1 MKIAVVGGGTRCA
14 QLLKLI
20 DQHQFEKI
28 HPRIVAV
35 ADLKA
40 DAPGL
45 LLAKEKG
52 LFTTSDYNDLFS
64 RDDIELIIELTGNP
78 DIIYDILKKK
88 GTHVRA
94 ISTRTAQLFW
104 EISRVSTMQKKTSQE
119 LYEAK
124 ALYKT
129 MINELIQ
136 EDVLVI
142 GHDYRIIDVNNTV
155 LNRLGLQREQV
166 VGKYCYEITH
176 RQSFPCTGEKHP
188 CPLIQTME
196 TIEPSQTT
204 HVHLDKD
211 DKEIYYSISTYPLIE
226 GGDILGVVEISRDI
240 TSEINIQKSMMQ
252 QEKLA
257 SIGRL
262 SAGVAHEINNPLT
275 TILTTAMLLQEDT
288 QPENPVYAELET
300 IAKETLRCRKIVTSL
315 LDFARQTK
323 PDKKEYDL
331 NDIVKES
338 LLLAK
343 KHAAFKDVSVE
354 QDRAENLPHVFVDK
368 GQIQQAL
375 INLVLNAVEATAA
388 GGYVRISTRH
398 ASENNE
404 IHVSVA
410 DNGEGISEDNLV
422 KIFDP
427 FFTTKEDGTGLG
439 LAITHGIIEQ
449 HNGTIDA
456 ESRMGHGTI
465 FTIKLPLAKDNQ
477 HEH

>member
-1 MKIAVVGGGTRCA
+1 MNIAVIGGGIKCA
-14 QLLKLI
+14 QLLNLI
-20 DQHQFEKI
+20 DQHEFEEI
-28 HPRIVAV
+28 HPKVVAV
-35 ADLKA
+35 ADLKE

-52 LFTTSDYNDLFS
+52 LFTTINYEDLFS
-64 RDDIELIIELTGNP
+64 REDIDLIIELTNNP

-88 GTHVRA
+88 GPHVRA
-94 ISTRTAQLFW
+94 ISARTAQLFW
-104 EISRVSTMQKKTSQE
+104 EIARVSTMQKKTSQE
-119 LYEAK
+119 LYEAH

-155 LNRLGLQREQV
+155 LNRLGLKREDV

-176 RQSFPCTGEKHP
+176 RQSFPCSGDKHP
-188 CPLIQTME
+188 CPLLKTME

-211 DKEIYYSISTYPLIE
+211 DQEIYYSISTYPLIE
-226 GGDILGVVEISRDI
+226 DGDILGVIEISRDI
-240 TSEINIQKSMMQ
+240 TGEINIQKAMMQ

-275 TILTTAMLLQEDT
+275 TILTTSMLLQEET
-288 QPENPVYAELET
+288 QPEDPMYAELEI
-300 IAKETLRCRKIVTSL
+300 IAKETLL
-315 LDFARQTK
+315 LDFARQTR
-323 PDKKEYDL
+323 PDKKEHDL

-338 LLLAK
+338 LLLVK
-343 KHAAFKDVSVE
+343 KQAAFKDISVE
-354 QDRAENLPHVFVDK
+354 QDLASKLPRVFVDK
-368 GQIQQAL
+368 GQIQQSL
-375 INLVLNAVEATAA
+375 INLVLNAIEATDA
-388 GGYVRISTRH
+388 GGYVRILTKHVPEKRK
-398 ASENNE
+398 

-410 DNGEGISEDNLV
+410 DSGEGIAENDLV

-427 FFTTKEDGTGLG
+427 FFTTKDDGSGLG
-439 LAITHGIIEQ
+439 LAITHGIVEQ
-449 HNGTIDA
+449 HNGTIEA
-456 ESRMGHGTI
+456 KSRHGRGTT
-465 FTIKLPLAKDNQ
+465 FTIKLPLAKDKI
-477 HEH
+477 HEQ

>member
-1 MKIAVVGGGTRCA
+1 MNIAVVGGGTKCA
-14 QLLKLI
+14 QLLNLI
-20 DQHQFEKI
+20 DQHQFEEV
-28 HPRIVAV
+28 HPRVVAV
-35 ADLKA
+35 ADLKT
-40 DAPGL
+40 DAPGM

-52 LFTTSDYNDLFS
+52 LFTTTDYDDLFS

-78 DIIYDILKKK
+78 DIIYDIVQKK
-88 GTHVRA
+88 GPDVRA

-104 EISRVSTMQKKTSQE
+104 EIARISTMQKKTSQE

-155 LNRLGLQREQV
+155 LNRLGLTKEEV

-176 RQSFPCTGEKHP
+176 RQSFPCSGNQHP
-188 CPLIQTME
+188 CPLIKTME

-211 DKEIYYSISTYPLIE
+211 DNERYYSISTYPLIE
-226 GGDILGVVEISRDI
+226 DGDIFGVVEISRDI
-240 TSEINIQKSMMQ
+240 TGEINIQKAMMQ

-275 TILTTAMLLQEDT
+275 TILTTSMLLQEET
-288 QPENPVYAELET
+288 QPEDPMYTELET

-315 LDFARQTK
+315 LDFARQSK
-323 PDKKEYDL
+323 PDKKEHNL

-338 LLLAK
+338 LLLVK
-343 KHAAFKDVSVE
+343 KQAAFKDVSVE
-354 QDRAENLPHVFVDK
+354 LDLAPQIPSVFVDK

-375 INLVLNAVEATAA
+375 INLVLNAIAATAA
-388 GGYVRISTRH
+388 GGYVRVLTRYVP
-398 ASENNE
+398 ENRE
-404 IHVSVA
+404 ITVA
-410 DNGEGISEDNLV
+410 VTDNGEGIAENDLV

-427 FFTTKEDGTGLG
+427 FFTTKDDGSGLG

-449 HNGTIDA
+449 HNGSIDA
-456 ESRMGHGTI
+456 KSRMGHGTT
-465 FTIKLPLAKDNQ
+465 FTIKLPLSKDDV
-477 HEH
+477 HER

>member
-1 MKIAVVGGGTRCA
+1 MNIAVVGGGKKCA
-14 QLLKLI
+14 QLLNLI
-20 DQHQFEKI
+20 DQHQFEEI

-35 ADLKA
+35 ADLRT
-40 DAPGL
+40 DAPGM

-52 LFTTSDYNDLFS
+52 LFITTDYDDLFS
-64 RDDIELIIELTGNP
+64 RDDIDLIIELTRDT

-88 GTHVRA
+88 GPDVRA

-104 EISRVSTMQKKTSQE
+104 EIARISNMQKKTSQE
-119 LYEAK
+119 LVEAN

-155 LNRLGLQREQV
+155 LNRLGLKREEV
-166 VGKYCYEITH
+166 IGKYCYEVTH
-176 RQSFPCTGEKHP
+176 RQSFPCTGKQHP
-188 CPLIQTME
+188 CPLIKTME
-196 TIEPSQTT
+196 TTEPSQTT
-204 HVHLDKD
+204 HVHLDKE
-211 DKEIYYSISTYPLIE
+211 DKKIYYSISTYPLIE
-226 GGDILGVVEISRDI
+226 DGDILGVVEISRDI

-275 TILTTAMLLQEDT
+275 TILTTSMLLQEET
-288 QPENPVYAELET
+288 QPEDPMYTELET

-323 PDKKEYDL
+323 PNKKENDL

-338 LLLAK
+338 LLLTK
-343 KHAAFKDVSVE
+343 KQAAFKDVSVE
-354 QDRAENLPHVFVDK
+354 HDLVSGLPHVRVDK
-368 GQIQQAL
+368 GQMQQAL
-375 INLVLNAVEATAA
+375 INLLLNAIAATAA
-388 GGYVRISTRH
+388 GGYVRVLTRYIPEK
-398 ASENNE
+398 SE
-404 IHVSVA
+404 IHVTVA
-410 DNGEGISEDNLV
+410 DNGKGISENDLL

-427 FFTTKEDGTGLG
+427 FFTTKDDGSGLG
-439 LAITHGIIEQ
+439 LAITHGIVEQ
-449 HNGTIDA
+449 HNGSIEAD
-456 ESRMGHGTI
+456 SKLGHGTT
-465 FTIKLPLAKDNQ
+465 FTIKLPLARDKVY
-477 HEH
+477 EH

>member
-1 MKIAVVGGGTRCA
+1 MNIAVVGGGKKCA
-14 QLLKLI
+14 QLLNLI
-20 DQHQFEKI
+20 DQHQFEEI
-28 HPRIVAV
+28 HPRVVAV
-35 ADLKA
+35 ADLRTN
-40 DAPGL
+40 APGM
-45 LLAKEKG
+45 LLAKKKG
-52 LFTTSDYNDLFS
+52 LFTTTDYDDLFL
-64 RDDIELIIELTGNP
+64 RDDIDLIIELTRNT

-88 GTHVRA
+88 GPDVRA
-94 ISTRTAQLFW
+94 ISARTAQLFW
-104 EISRVSTMQKKTSQE
+104 EIARVSNMQKKTSQE
-119 LYEAK
+119 LYEAN

-155 LNRLGLQREQV
+155 LNRLGVKREEV
-166 VGKYCYEITH
+166 IGKYCYEITH

-188 CPLIQTME
+188 CPLLKTME

-226 GGDILGVVEISRDI
+226 GGDIMGVVEISRDI
-240 TSEINIQKSMMQ
+240 TGEINVQKNMMQ

-275 TILTTAMLLQEDT
+275 TILTTSMLLQEET
-288 QPENPVYAELET
+288 KPEDPMYTELET

-323 PDKKEYDL
+323 PEKKENDL
-331 NDIVKES
+331 NDIVIES

-343 KHAAFKDVSVE
+343 KQAAFKDVSVE
-354 QDRAENLPHVFVDK
+354 HDLASSLPRVFVDK

-375 INLVLNAVEATAA
+375 INLVLNAIAATAA
-388 GGYVRISTRH
+388 GGYVRVLTRYVP
-398 ASENNE
+398 ENRE
-404 IHVSVA
+404 IHVAVA
-410 DNGEGISEDNLV
+410 DNGEGISENDLV

-427 FFTTKEDGTGLG
+427 FFTTKDDGSGLG
-439 LAITHGIIEQ
+439 LAITHGIVEQ
-449 HNGTIDA
+449 HNGSIEA
-456 ESRMGHGTI
+456 ESRLGRGTT
-465 FTIKLPLAKDNQ
+465 FTIKLPLAKDKV
-477 HEH
+477 HEQ

>member
-1 MKIAVVGGGTRCA
+1 MNIAVVGGGTRCA

-28 HPRIVAV
+28 HPKIVAV

-45 LLAKEKG
+45 LLAKRKG
-52 LFTTSDYNDLFS
+52 LFTTADYNDLFLL
-64 RDDIELIIELTGNP
+64 DDIDLIIELTGNP
-78 DIIYDILKKK
+78 DIIYDILGKK
-88 GTHVRA
+88 GEHVRA

-104 EISRVSTMQKKTSQE
+104 EIGRVSTMQKKTSQE
-119 LYEAK
+119 LDEAK

-188 CPLIQTME
+188 CPLIKTME

-211 DKEIYYSISTYPLIE
+211 NKEIYYSISTYPLIE

-240 TSEINIQKSMMQ
+240 TSEINIQKAMMQ

-275 TILTTAMLLQEDT
+275 TILTTAMLLQEDIR
-288 QPENPVYAELET
+288 PENPMFGELEI

-323 PDKKEYDL
+323 PDKREYDL
-331 NDIVKES
+331 NGIVKES

-354 QDRAENLPHVFVDK
+354 QNLAPNLPHVFVDK

-398 ASENNE
+398 VSENRE

-410 DNGEGISEDNLV
+410 DSGEGISEDNLV

-449 HNGTIDA
+449 HNGTIGA
-456 ESRMGHGTI
+456 ESRMGHGTT